1 MSGHFRELREIRACA
16 RDLPSQADPE
26 RASWAQIAQ
35 ISRILSA
42 HDFPMSDPMRSK
54 ACRLVGRSVQAQD
67 FRSSSATR
75 SAESASH
82 LAASERCVL
91 RTAGT
96 PKSRPGG
103 PKKENR
109 DAH

>member
-1 MSGHFRELREIRACA
+1 MRAICLRMRT
-16 RDLPSQADPE
+16 PE
-26 RASWAQIAQ
+26 RDVVAQIGQ

-42 HDFPMSDPMRSK
+42 RDFPMSDPMRSK

-67 FRSSSATR
+67 FALLSATK

-82 LAASERCVL
+82 LAASEQCVL

-96 PKSRPGG
+96 PKSRPE
-103 PKKENR
+103 KENR
-109 DAH
+109 DEHRN